1 MPFAELSVSTRSAFL
16 TAVTRVDSTGLFD
29 AAVATGAVDMPVKLP
44 DPEDGT
50 AEQAGP
56 NGFEAV
62 CADWVG
68 MADAEDEDGVVAP
81 ELAEVPLE
89 PHAAAPSARPA
100 VRTAM
105 AGNLY
110 FISDSSFIRV
120 GDISDG

>member
-1 MPFAELSVSTRSAFL
+1 MLKSRSAQ
-16 TAVTRVDSTGLFD
+16 VGLFD

-68 MADAEDEDGVVAP
+68 MADAEDEDGVAAP

-89 PHAAAPSARPA
+89 PHAAAPNARPA
-100 VRTAM
+100 VMTAI
-105 AGNLY
+105 AGTLY
-110 FISDSSFIRV
+110 FTVMDSLFICVDRTS
-120 GDISDG
+120 GWTDIWVDGHLG